1 MNSGCLFYVILFMT
15 ITSTLA
21 CKSSPPEKPNSKD
34 NDVDSTSSST
44 TETILYFTKVT
55 PDDNDGQQTENVI
68 ELNERPRAA
77 NVNNNE
83 IDDNES
89 TVSPNLPPKNAIYF
103 LRKLIFKHFD
113 FKIHFFEFVG
123 IITE

>member
-15 ITSTLA
+15 ISSSLA
-21 CKSSPPEKPNSKD
+21 CKSSPPEKKSEENED
-34 NDVDSTSSST
+34 SSSSSTT

-55 PDDNDGQQTENVI
+55 PDDNNSENNGQQTET

-83 IDDNES
+83 IDDNDS
-89 TVSPNLPPKNAIYF
+89 TVSSQKSPTKCIF
-103 LRKLIFKHFD
+103 LKEKQAKINIFG
-113 FKIHFFEFVG
+113 FFLDINQAEM
-123 IITE
+123 I

>member
-21 CKSSPPEKPNSKD
+21 CKSSPPEKPNSKE

-83 IDDNES
+83 IEDNES
-89 TVSPNLPPKNAIYF
+89 TVSPYLPQKNAIYF
-103 LRKLIFKHFD
+103 LRKLVVKHFD

-123 IITE
+123 IIE

>member
-15 ITSTLA
+15 ITSSLA
-21 CKSSPPEKPNSKD
+21 CKSSPPEKPNSKE
-34 NDVDSTSSST
+34 NDVDSTTSST

-55 PDDNDGQQTENVI
+55 PDDVI